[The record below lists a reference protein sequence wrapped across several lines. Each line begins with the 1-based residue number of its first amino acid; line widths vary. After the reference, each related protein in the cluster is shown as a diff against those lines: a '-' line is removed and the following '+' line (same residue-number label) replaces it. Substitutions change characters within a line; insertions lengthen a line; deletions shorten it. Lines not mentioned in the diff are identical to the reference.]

1 MLRAAS
7 VGALIC
13 DNWKNESAIDKKLI
27 IQALLIHDMG
37 NIIKFKLDSSTMLSS
52 EEKKNIDYWK
62 KEQESYRNRFNNN
75 DHEATWGIAKKI
87 KAHKDVVYILENSGS
102 SKLQEVIDSQ
112 NYNLGIVTY
121 ADLRCAP
128 NAIVDL
134 NSRFDDVV
142 KRYKETDHALSDL
155 EEVKKRRKLGLQLE
169 KILKQFI
176 TIDLNDISDDSIK
189 PYYEKL
195 QAYDYPT
202 Y

>member
-1 MLRAAS
+1 MLRAAA

-13 DNWKNESAIDKKLI
+13 DNWNSKKTIDKDSV

-52 EEKKNIDYWK
+52 EEKENMDYWK
-62 KEQESYRNRFNNN
+62 KEQQKYRQKFNNN
-75 DHEATWGIAKKI
+75 DHEATWGIAREI
-87 KAHKDVVYILENSGS
+87 KAHKDVVYTLENSGS
-102 SKLQEVIDSQ
+102 SKLQKVIESQ

-128 NAIVDL
+128 NSIVSL

-155 EEVKKRRKLGLQLE
+155 DEVEKRRKLGLQLE
-169 KILKQFI
+169 EILKQFI
-176 TIDLNDISDDSIK
+176 TITLNDISEALIQQ
-189 PYYEKL
+189 Y
-195 QAYDYPT
+195 
-202 Y
+202 